1 MAIQG
6 VLGIVTFVC
15 FAWMISENRRRVSL
29 RGIAVGIA
37 LQLSLGILMLKAPV
51 VKNIVLSL
59 NRVILALQESTG
71 AGTSLVFGYLG
82 GGPAPFETKYPDASL
97 ILAFWALPLV
107 LLISALSSL
116 LFYWKIL
123 QVAVTGFS
131 RVLQKVMRIGGA
143 EGLSNAAN
151 VFMGMVEA
159 PLFIRPYI
167 PQLTRS
173 ELFSVMTCGLAT
185 VSGTVMVLYASIL
198 SRTLPDALGHVLI
211 ASVINAPAAIT
222 IAKIMI
228 PETGKLTT
236 GSLTAPE
243 RALNSMDAVTKG
255 TVQGVGLVINIAA
268 MLVVMIALVHLA
280 NLLLGVLPSWD
291 AEPVTLQRFLGY
303 IMAPVV
309 WLAGIPWKEAHVA
322 GQLMGTKTILNELV
336 AYLDLSRMPQGA
348 LSARSVVIMTYAL
361 CGFANFG
368 SLGIMIGGMGTM
380 APERRSEVVELG
392 FRSILSGT
400 MATLMTGA
408 IVSVLL

>member
-6 VLGIVTFVC
+6 VLGIVTFV
-15 FAWMISENRRRVSL
+15 FVAWLISENRRKVSY
-29 RGIAVGIA
+29 RGIAIGIA
-37 LQLSLGILMLKAPV
+37 LQLSLGLLMLKAPV
-51 VKNIVLSL
+51 VKNIFLSL
-59 NRVILALQESTG
+59 NRVILALQESTW

-82 GGPAPFETKYPDASL
+82 GGPAPFETRYPDASL
-97 ILAFWALPLV
+97 ILAFRALPLI

-123 QVAVTGFS
+123 PVIVTGFS
-131 RVLQKVMRIGGA
+131 KVLQKVMRIGGA

-159 PLFIRPYI
+159 PLFIRPYL

-185 VSGTVMVLYASIL
+185 IAGTVMVLYASIL

-211 ASVINAPAAIT
+211 ASIINAPAAIT

-228 PETGKLTT
+228 PETGDLTT
-236 GSLTAPE
+236 GKLTAPQ

-255 TVQGVGLVINIAA
+255 TVEGVSLMINIAA

-280 NLLLGVLPSWD
+280 NLILGLLPSWN
-291 AEPVTLQRFLGY
+291 AEPLTLQGLLGY
-303 IMAPVV
+303 VMAPVV
-309 WLAGIPWKEAHVA
+309 WLIGIPWKEAQVA
-322 GQLMGTKTILNELV
+322 GQLMGTKTIINELV
-336 AYLDLSRMPQGA
+336 AYLDLSRIPPGS
-348 LSARSVVIMTYAL
+348 LNARSIVIMTYAM
-361 CGFANFG
+361 CGFANLG

-380 APERRSEVVELG
+380 APERRSEIVELG

-408 IVSVLL
+408 VVSILL

>member
-6 VLGIVTFVC
+6 VFGIVTFVC
-15 FAWMISENRRRVSL
+15 CAWLISENRRRVSL

-37 LQLSLGILMLKAPV
+37 LQLSLALLLLKAPV
-51 VKNIVLSL
+51 VKNIFLSL
-59 NRVILALQESTG
+59 NRLILAIQESTW

-82 GGPAPFETKYPDASL
+82 GGPTPFETKFPDASF
-97 ILAFWALPLV
+97 ILAFRALPLV

-123 QVAVTGFS
+123 PVIVTGFS
-131 RVLQKVMRIGGA
+131 RVLQKVMHIGGA

-151 VFMGMVEA
+151 IFMGMVEA
-159 PLFIRPYI
+159 PLFVRPYI

-185 VSGTVMVLYASIL
+185 IAGTVMVLYASIL

-222 IAKIMI
+222 IAKIMV

-243 RALNSMDAVTKG
+243 RAFNSMDAVSKG
-255 TVQGVGLVINIAA
+255 TLQGVSLVINIAA
-268 MLVVMIALVHLA
+268 MLVVMVALVHLA
-280 NLLLGVLPSWD
+280 NLILGVLPSWD

-303 IMAPVV
+303 VMAPVV

-336 AYLDLSRMPQGA
+336 AYLDLSRIPQGA
-348 LSARSVVIMTYAL
+348 LSPRSVVIMTYAL

-380 APERRSEVVELG
+380 APERRSEIVELG

-400 MATLMTGA
+400 LATLMTGA
-408 IVSVLL
+408 VVSILL

>member
-6 VLGIVTFVC
+6 VLGIATFVC
-15 FAWMISENRRRVSL
+15 LAWLISENRRRVSL

-37 LQLSLGILMLKAPV
+37 LQLSLGLLLLKAPGF
-51 VKNIVLSL
+51 KNIFLSL
-59 NRVILALQESTG
+59 NRVILALQESTW

-82 GGPAPFETKYPDASL
+82 GGPAPFETKYPDASF
-97 ILAFWALPLV
+97 ILAFRALPLV

-116 LFYWKIL
+116 LFHWKVL
-123 QVAVTGFS
+123 PVVVTGFS

-151 VFMGMVEA
+151 ILMGMVEA

-185 VSGTVMVLYASIL
+185 IAGTVMVLYASIL
-198 SRTLPDALGHVLI
+198 SKTLPDALGHVLI

-228 PETGKLTT
+228 PETGELTT
-236 GSLTAPE
+236 GRLTAPE
-243 RALNSMDAVTKG
+243 RAFNSMDAVTKG
-255 TVQGVGLVINIAA
+255 TVQGVSLMINIVA
-268 MLVVMIALVHLA
+268 MLMVMIALVHLA
-280 NLLLGVLPSWD
+280 NLILGVLPSWD

-303 IMAPVV
+303 IMGPVV
-309 WLAGIPWKEAHVA
+309 WLTGIPWKEAHLA

-336 AYLDLSRMPQGA
+336 AYLALSRIPQGA
-348 LSARSVVIMTYAL
+348 LSPRSVVIMTYAL

-380 APERRSEVVELG
+380 APERRSEIVELG

-408 IVSVLL
+408 VVSLLL